1 MTFLRSY
8 ISKNVAILPSFL
20 DGRIENSQLEI
31 IFVSNMKVLL
41 HCLPASS
48 VTVEKLKAIQFLN
61 SFDVILWFFLGYL

>member
-8 ISKNVAILPSFL
+8 ISKNGTILPSFL
-20 DGRIENSQLEI
+20 DGRTENSQLEI

-61 SFDVILWFFLGYL
+61 SLM